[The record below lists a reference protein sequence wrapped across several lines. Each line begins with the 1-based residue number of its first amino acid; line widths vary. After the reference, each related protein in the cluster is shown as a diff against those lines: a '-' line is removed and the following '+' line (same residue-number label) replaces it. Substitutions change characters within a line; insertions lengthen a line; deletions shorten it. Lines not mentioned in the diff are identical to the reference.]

1 MPSPAS
7 SEPLHIALLADGV
20 YPYRLGGIQRHARLL
35 ALHFAKAGVRVSL
48 LHSADTPELRA
59 RAEALEDFPDE
70 TRPLIRSIVVVPP
83 PAGRYPGHYLHDC
96 RRYSRV
102 LLDRYREA
110 GIGADFVYAQGL
122 TGIAFGTA
130 RRRGDSDL
138 PPVGVNQHGY
148 EMFQTAANLRSWL
161 EQFVLRGQVV
171 ALDRS
176 ADVVFTFP
184 RKIREIVER
193 RCRVPS
199 DRLVEVPNAID
210 GSWIV
215 ADRPVPTSRRRFLF
229 IGRHERRKG
238 VPELLEA
245 IAPLGA
251 PGVEFHFVGPIP
263 ERLRMKRDD
272 VVYHG
277 TVTDTTVLQGILD
290 SSDVLLCPSYAEGMP
305 TVVLEAMARGLA
317 VIATDVG
324 ATAEWVGADNGI
336 LLPRPEVAPLRAA
349 IERCIAM
356 PAAEL
361 HRLQVASISKARTC
375 TWDLVTAKTIAAI
388 ESRRESARLPRAR
401 R

>member
-1 MPSPAS
+1 MPSSATS
-7 SEPLHIALLADGV
+7 ALLHVALLADGV
-20 YPYRLGGIQRHARLL
+20 YPYRLGGIQRHTRML
-35 ALHFAKAGVRVSL
+35 ALHFAKAGVHVTL

-59 RAEALEDFPDE
+59 RAEALDDFAAE
-70 TRPLIRSIVVVPP
+70 ARSRIRSLVVVPP
-83 PAGRYPGHYLHDC
+83 KPGRYPGHYSNDC
-96 RRYSRV
+96 RAYSQV
-102 LLDRYREA
+102 LLERYRQENV
-110 GIGADFVYAQGL
+110 GADFVYAQGL
-122 TGIAFGTA
+122 TGIAFGAA
-130 RRRGDSDL
+130 RRGATDL

-148 EMFQTAANLRSWL
+148 EMFQKAANLRAWL

-193 RCRVPS
+193 RCRVPAE
-199 DRLVEVPNAID
+199 RLVEVPNAID

-215 ADRPVPTSRRRFLF
+215 ATRPGPTAKRRFLF

-238 VPELLEA
+238 MPELLAA
-245 IAPLGA
+245 IAPLRA

-263 ERLRMKRDD
+263 EQLRLERDD

-277 TVTDTTVLQGILD
+277 TVTDTATLQEILD
-290 SSDVLLCPSYAEGMP
+290 SSDVLLCPSFAEGMP

-324 ATAEWVGADNGI
+324 ATAEWVGADNGV
-336 LLPRPEVAPLRAA
+336 LLPRPDVGDLRAA
-349 IERCIAM
+349 IERFIAM
-356 PAAEL
+356 PVADL
-361 HRLQVASISKARTC
+361 HRLQLTSIAKAREC

-388 ESRRESARLPRAR
+388 RAR
-401 R
+401 I

>member
-1 MPSPAS
+1 MPSSAS
-7 SEPLHIALLADGV
+7 SAPLHVALLADGV
-20 YPYRLGGIQRHARLL
+20 YPYRLGGIQRHTRML

-59 RAEALEDFPDE
+59 RAEALDDFPAE
-70 TRPLIRSIVVVPP
+70 ARAKIKSLVVVPP
-83 PAGRYPGHYLHDC
+83 KAGRYPGHYLHDC
-96 RRYSRV
+96 QRYSRI
-102 LLDRYREA
+102 LLERYREENV
-110 GIGADFVYAQGL
+110 GADFVYAQGL
-122 TGIAFGTA
+122 TGIAFGAA
-130 RRRGDSDL
+130 RRRGATDL

-148 EMFQTAANLRSWL
+148 EMFQKAANLRAWL

-184 RKIREIVER
+184 RRIREIIER
-193 RCRVPS
+193 RCRVPAE
-199 DRLVEVPNAID
+199 RLVEVPNAID

-215 ADRPVPTSRRRFLF
+215 ANRPAPTAKRRFLF

-245 IAPLGA
+245 IAQLRA
-251 PGVEFHFVGPIP
+251 QGVEFHFVGPIP
-263 ERLRMKRDD
+263 EPLRLKRDD

-277 TVTDTTVLQGILD
+277 TVTDTAKLQGILD
-290 SSDVLLCPSYAEGMP
+290 SSDVLLCPSFAEGMP

-324 ATAEWVGADNGI
+324 ATAEWVDAKNGI
-336 LLPRPEVAPLRAA
+336 LLPFPDVGALRTA
-349 IERCIAM
+349 IERFSGM
-356 PAAEL
+356 PAGEL
-361 HRLQVASISKARTC
+361 HRLQLASIAKAREC

-388 ESRRESARLPRAR
+388 QARI
-401 R
+401 

>member
-1 MPSPAS
+1 MPSSAPF
-7 SEPLHIALLADGV
+7 EPLHVALLADGV
-20 YPYRLGGIQRHARLL
+20 YPYRLGGIQRHTRML
-35 ALHFAKAGVRVSL
+35 ALHFAKAGVQVTL

-59 RAEALEDFPDE
+59 RAEALDDFPAE
-70 TRPLIRSIVVVPP
+70 ARSKIKSLVVVPP
-83 PAGRYPGHYLHDC
+83 KAGRYPGHYLHDC
-96 RRYSRV
+96 QRYSRV
-102 LLDRYREA
+102 LLDRYREENV
-110 GIGADFVYAQGL
+110 GADFVYAQGL
-122 TGIAFGTA
+122 TGIAFGAA
-130 RRRGDSDL
+130 RRGATDL

-148 EMFQTAANLRSWL
+148 EMFQKAANLRAWL

-184 RKIREIVER
+184 RKIRAIVER
-193 RCRVPS
+193 HCKVPS
-199 DRLVEVPNAID
+199 ERLVEVPNAID

-215 ADRPVPTSRRRFLF
+215 AHRPAPTAKRRFLF

-245 IAPLGA
+245 IAPLRA
-251 PGVEFHFVGPIP
+251 SGVEFHFVGPIP
-263 ERLRMKRDD
+263 EQLRLKRDD

-277 TVTDTTVLQGILD
+277 TVTDTATLQGILD
-290 SSDVLLCPSYAEGMP
+290 SSDVLLCPSFAEGMP

-324 ATAEWVGADNGI
+324 ATAEWVGADNGV
-336 LLPRPEVAPLRAA
+336 LLPFPDVGALRTA

-356 PAAEL
+356 PVSEL
-361 HRLQVASISKARTC
+361 HRLQAASIAKAKEC

-388 ESRRESARLPRAR
+388 QAQI
-401 R
+401 

>member
-1 MPSPAS
+1 MPSSAPF
-7 SEPLHIALLADGV
+7 EPLHVALLADGV
-20 YPYRLGGIQRHARLL
+20 YPYRLGGIQRHTRML
-35 ALHFAKAGVRVSL
+35 ALHFAKAGVQVTL

-59 RAEALEDFPDE
+59 RAEALNDFPAE
-70 TRPLIRSIVVVPP
+70 ARSKIKSLVVVPP
-83 PAGRYPGHYLHDC
+83 KAGRYPGHYLHDC
-96 RRYSRV
+96 QRYSRV
-102 LLDRYREA
+102 LLDRYREENV
-110 GIGADFVYAQGL
+110 GADFVYAQGL
-122 TGIAFGTA
+122 TGIAFGAA
-130 RRRGDSDL
+130 RRGATDL

-148 EMFQTAANLRSWL
+148 EMFQKAANLRAWL

-184 RKIREIVER
+184 RKIRAIVER
-193 RCRVPS
+193 HCKVPS
-199 DRLVEVPNAID
+199 ERLVEVPNAID

-215 ADRPVPTSRRRFLF
+215 AHRPAPTAKRRFLF

-245 IAPLGA
+245 IAPLRA
-251 PGVEFHFVGPIP
+251 SGVEFHFVGPIP
-263 ERLRMKRDD
+263 EQLRLKRDD

-277 TVTDTTVLQGILD
+277 TVTDTATLQGILD
-290 SSDVLLCPSYAEGMP
+290 SSDVLLCPSFAEGMP

-324 ATAEWVGADNGI
+324 ATAEWVGADNGV
-336 LLPRPEVAPLRAA
+336 LLPFPDVGALRTA

-356 PAAEL
+356 PVSEL
-361 HRLQVASISKARTC
+361 HRLQAASIAKAKEC

-388 ESRRESARLPRAR
+388 QAQI
-401 R
+401 

>member
-1 MPSPAS
+1 MPSSALP
-7 SEPLHIALLADGV
+7 EPLHVALLADGV
-20 YPYRLGGIQRHARLL
+20 YPYRLGGIQRHTRML
-35 ALHFAKAGVRVSL
+35 ALHFAKAGVQVTL

-59 RAEALEDFPDE
+59 RAEALDDFPAE
-70 TRPLIRSIVVVPP
+70 ARSKIKSLVVVPP
-83 PAGRYPGHYLHDC
+83 KAGRYPGHYLHDC
-96 RRYSRV
+96 QRYSRV
-102 LLDRYREA
+102 LLDRYREENV
-110 GIGADFVYAQGL
+110 GADFVYAQGL
-122 TGIAFGTA
+122 TGIAFGAA
-130 RRRGDSDL
+130 RRGATDL

-148 EMFQTAANLRSWL
+148 EMFQKAANLRAWL

-184 RKIREIVER
+184 RKIRAIIER
-193 RCRVPS
+193 RCKVPS
-199 DRLVEVPNAID
+199 ERLVEVPNAID

-215 ADRPVPTSRRRFLF
+215 AHRPAPTAKRRFLF

-245 IAPLGA
+245 IAPLHA

-263 ERLRMKRDD
+263 EQLRLKRDD

-277 TVTDTTVLQGILD
+277 TNTDTATLQGILD
-290 SSDVLLCPSYAEGMP
+290 SSDVLLCPSFAEGMP

-324 ATAEWVGADNGI
+324 ATAEWVGADNGV
-336 LLPRPEVAPLRAA
+336 LLPFPDVGALRTA

-356 PAAEL
+356 PVSEL
-361 HRLQVASISKARTC
+361 HRLQAASIAKAREC
-375 TWDLVTAKTIAAI
+375 TWALVTAKTITAI
-388 ESRRESARLPRAR
+388 QARI
-401 R
+401 

>member
-1 MPSPAS
+1 MSAS
-7 SEPLHIALLADGV
+7 SAPLHVALLADGV
-20 YPYRLGGIQRHARLL
+20 YPYRLGGIQRHTRML
-35 ALHFAKAGVRVSL
+35 AIHFAKAGVQVTL

-59 RAEALEDFPDE
+59 RAEALDDFPAE
-70 TRPLIRSIVVVPP
+70 ARARIQSLVVVPP
-83 PAGRYPGHYLHDC
+83 QAGRYPGHYLHDC
-96 RRYSRV
+96 QRYSRV
-102 LLDRYREA
+102 LLDRYREENV
-110 GIGADFVYAQGL
+110 GADFVYAQGL
-122 TGIAFGTA
+122 TGIAFGAA
-130 RRRGDSDL
+130 RRGATDL

-148 EMFQTAANLRSWL
+148 EMFQRAANLRAWL

-184 RKIREIVER
+184 RKIRAIVER
-193 RCRVPS
+193 RCRVPAE
-199 DRLVEVPNAID
+199 RLVEVPNAID

-215 ADRPVPTSRRRFLF
+215 ADRPAPTTKRRFLF

-245 IAPLGA
+245 IAPLHA

-263 ERLRMKRDD
+263 ETLRLKRDD

-277 TVTDTTVLQGILD
+277 TITDTATLQGILD
-290 SSDVLLCPSYAEGMP
+290 SSDVLLCPSFAEGMP

-324 ATAEWVGADNGI
+324 ATAEWVGADNGV
-336 LLPRPEVAPLRAA
+336 LLPFPDVGALRTA

-356 PAAEL
+356 PVSEL
-361 HRLQVASISKARTC
+361 HRLQAASIAKAREC

-388 ESRRESARLPRAR
+388 QARI
-401 R
+401 

>member
-1 MPSPAS
+1 MPSSAPF
-7 SEPLHIALLADGV
+7 EPLHVALLADGV
-20 YPYRLGGIQRHARLL
+20 YPYRLGGIQRHTRML
-35 ALHFAKAGVRVSL
+35 ALHFAKAGVQVTL

-59 RAEALEDFPDE
+59 RAEALDDFPAE
-70 TRPLIRSIVVVPP
+70 ARSKIKSLVVVPP
-83 PAGRYPGHYLHDC
+83 KAGRYPGHYLHDC
-96 RRYSRV
+96 QRYSRV
-102 LLDRYREA
+102 LLDRYREENV
-110 GIGADFVYAQGL
+110 GADFVYAQGL
-122 TGIAFGTA
+122 TGIAFGAA
-130 RRRGDSDL
+130 RRGATDL

-148 EMFQTAANLRSWL
+148 EMFQKAANLRAWL

-184 RKIREIVER
+184 RKIRAIVER
-193 RCRVPS
+193 RCKVPS
-199 DRLVEVPNAID
+199 ERLVEVPNAID

-215 ADRPVPTSRRRFLF
+215 AHRPAPTAKRRFLF

-245 IAPLGA
+245 IAPLRA
-251 PGVEFHFVGPIP
+251 SGVEFHFVGPIP
-263 ERLRMKRDD
+263 EQLRLKRDD

-277 TVTDTTVLQGILD
+277 TVTDTATLQGILD
-290 SSDVLLCPSYAEGMP
+290 SSDVLLCPSFAEGMP

-324 ATAEWVGADNGI
+324 ATAEWVGADNGV
-336 LLPRPEVAPLRAA
+336 LLPFPDVGALRTA

-356 PAAEL
+356 PVSEL
-361 HRLQVASISKARTC
+361 HRLQAASIAKAKEC

-388 ESRRESARLPRAR
+388 QAQI
-401 R
+401 

>member
-1 MPSPAS
+1 MPSSALP
-7 SEPLHIALLADGV
+7 EPLHVALLADGV
-20 YPYRLGGIQRHARLL
+20 YPYRLGGIQRHTRML
-35 ALHFAKAGVRVSL
+35 ALHFAKAGVQVTL
-48 LHSADTPELRA
+48 LHSADTPGLRA
-59 RAEALEDFPDE
+59 RAEALDDFPAE
-70 TRPLIRSIVVVPP
+70 ARSRIKSLVVVPP
-83 PAGRYPGHYLHDC
+83 QPGRYPGHYLHDC
-96 RRYSRV
+96 RAYSRV
-102 LLDRYREA
+102 LLDRYRKEKV
-110 GIGADFVYAQGL
+110 GADFVYAQGL
-122 TGIAFGTA
+122 TGIAFGAA
-130 RRRGDSDL
+130 RRGATDL

-148 EMFQTAANLRSWL
+148 EMFQKAANLRAWL

-184 RKIREIVER
+184 RKIRAIIER

-199 DRLVEVPNAID
+199 ERLVEVPNAID

-215 ADRPVPTSRRRFLF
+215 ADRPVPTAKRRFLF

-245 IAPLGA
+245 IDPLRA

-263 ERLRMKRDD
+263 EPLRLKRDD

-277 TVTDTTVLQGILD
+277 TVTDTATLQGILD
-290 SSDVLLCPSYAEGMP
+290 SSDVLLCPSFAEGMP
-305 TVVLEAMARGLA
+305 TVVLEAMARGVA

-324 ATAEWVGADNGI
+324 ATAEWVGADNGV
-336 LLPRPEVAPLRAA
+336 LLPFPDVGALRTA

-356 PAAEL
+356 PSAEL
-361 HRLQVASISKARTC
+361 HRLQSASIAKARTC

-388 ESRRESARLPRAR
+388 QSRRDKVSP
-401 R
+401 

>member
-1 MPSPAS
+1 MPSSAPF
-7 SEPLHIALLADGV
+7 EPLHVALLADGV
-20 YPYRLGGIQRHARLL
+20 YPYRLGGIQRHTRML
-35 ALHFAKAGVRVSL
+35 ALHFAKAGVQVTL

-59 RAEALEDFPDE
+59 RAEALNDFPAE
-70 TRPLIRSIVVVPP
+70 ARSKIKSLVVVPP
-83 PAGRYPGHYLHDC
+83 KAGRYPGHYLHDC
-96 RRYSRV
+96 QRYSRV
-102 LLDRYREA
+102 LLDRYRKENV
-110 GIGADFVYAQGL
+110 GADFVYAQGL
-122 TGIAFGTA
+122 TGIAFGAA
-130 RRRGDSDL
+130 RRGATDL

-148 EMFQTAANLRSWL
+148 EMFQKAANFRAWL

-184 RKIREIVER
+184 RKIRAIVER
-193 RCRVPS
+193 HCKVPS
-199 DRLVEVPNAID
+199 ERLVEVPNAID

-215 ADRPVPTSRRRFLF
+215 AHRPAPTAKRRFLF

-245 IAPLGA
+245 IAPLRA
-251 PGVEFHFVGPIP
+251 SGVEFHFVGPIP
-263 ERLRMKRDD
+263 ETLRLKRDD

-277 TVTDTTVLQGILD
+277 TITDTATLQGILD
-290 SSDVLLCPSYAEGMP
+290 SSDVLLCPSFAEGMP

-324 ATAEWVGADNGI
+324 ATAEWVGADNGV
-336 LLPRPEVAPLRAA
+336 LLPFPDVGALRTA

-356 PAAEL
+356 PVSEL
-361 HRLQVASISKARTC
+361 HRLQAASIAKAREC

-388 ESRRESARLPRAR
+388 QARI
-401 R
+401 

>member
-1 MPSPAS
+1 MPSSATS
-7 SEPLHIALLADGV
+7 APLHVALLADGV
-20 YPYRLGGIQRHARLL
+20 YPYRLGGIQRHTRML

-59 RAEALEDFPDE
+59 RAEALDDFPAE
-70 TRPLIRSIVVVPP
+70 ARSRIRSLVVVPP
-83 PAGRYPGHYLHDC
+83 RPGRYPGHYLHDC
-96 RRYSRV
+96 QRYSRI
-102 LLDRYREA
+102 LLERYREENV
-110 GIGADFVYAQGL
+110 GADFVYAQGL
-122 TGIAFGTA
+122 TGIAFGAA
-130 RRRGDSDL
+130 RRRGATDL

-148 EMFQTAANLRSWL
+148 EMFQKAANLRAWL

-184 RKIREIVER
+184 RKIREIIER
-193 RCRVPS
+193 RCRVPAE
-199 DRLVEVPNAID
+199 RLVEVPNAID

-215 ADRPVPTSRRRFLF
+215 TNRPAPTAKRRFLF

-245 IAPLGA
+245 IAPLRA
-251 PGVEFHFVGPIP
+251 QGVEFHFVGPIP
-263 ERLRMKRDD
+263 EPLRLKRDD

-277 TVTDTTVLQGILD
+277 TVTDTAKLQGILD
-290 SSDVLLCPSYAEGMP
+290 SGDVLLCPSFAEGMP

-324 ATAEWVGADNGI
+324 ATAEWVDAKNGI
-336 LLPRPEVAPLRAA
+336 LLPHPDVGALRTA
-349 IERCIAM
+349 IERFIGM
-356 PAAEL
+356 PAGEL
-361 HRLQVASISKARTC
+361 HRLQLASIAKAREC

-388 ESRRESARLPRAR
+388 QARI
-401 R
+401 

>member
-1 MPSPAS
+1 MPLSAP
-7 SEPLHIALLADGV
+7 SERPLHVALLADGV
-20 YPYRLGGIQRHARLL
+20 YPYRLGGIQRHTRML
-35 ALHFAKAGVRVSL
+35 ALHFAKAGVQVTL

-59 RAEALEDFPDE
+59 RAEALDDFPAE
-70 TRPLIRSIVVVPP
+70 ARSKIKSLVVVPP
-83 PAGRYPGHYLHDC
+83 KAGRYPGHYLHDC
-96 RRYSRV
+96 QRYSRV
-102 LLDRYREA
+102 LLDRYREENV
-110 GIGADFVYAQGL
+110 GADFVYAQGL
-122 TGIAFGTA
+122 TGIAFGAA
-130 RRRGDSDL
+130 RRGATDL

-148 EMFQTAANLRSWL
+148 EMFQKAANLRAWL

-184 RKIREIVER
+184 RKIRAIVER
-193 RCRVPS
+193 HCKVPS
-199 DRLVEVPNAID
+199 ERLVEVPNAID

-215 ADRPVPTSRRRFLF
+215 AHRPAPTAKRRFLF

-245 IAPLGA
+245 IAPLRA

-263 ERLRMKRDD
+263 EQLRLKRDD

-277 TVTDTTVLQGILD
+277 TVTDTATLQGILD
-290 SSDVLLCPSYAEGMP
+290 SSDVLLCPSFAEGMP

-324 ATAEWVGADNGI
+324 ATAEWVGADNGV
-336 LLPRPEVAPLRAA
+336 LLPFPDVGALRTA

-356 PAAEL
+356 PVSEL
-361 HRLQVASISKARTC
+361 HRLQAASIAKAREC
-375 TWDLVTAKTIAAI
+375 TWDLVTAKTITAI
-388 ESRRESARLPRAR
+388 QARI
-401 R
+401 

>member
-1 MPSPAS
+1 MPSPAP
-7 SEPLHIALLADGV
+7 SERPLHVALLADGV
-20 YPYRLGGIQRHARLL
+20 YPYRLGGIQRHTRML

-48 LHSADTPELRA
+48 LHSADTPDLRA
-59 RAEALEDFPDE
+59 RAEALDGFPDE
-70 TRPLIRSIVVVPP
+70 ARSLIRSLVVVPP
-83 PAGRYPGHYLHDC
+83 PAGRYPGHYVNDC

-110 GIGADFVYAQGL
+110 GVGADFVYAQGL
-122 TGIAFGTA
+122 TGIAFGAA

-148 EMFQTAANLRSWL
+148 EMFQGAADLRSWL

-184 RKIREIVER
+184 RKIRGIVEH
-193 RCRVPS
+193 RCRVPAE
-199 DRLVEVPNAID
+199 RLVEVPNAID

-215 ADRPVPTSRRRFLF
+215 ADRPAPTVRRRFLF

-245 IAPLGA
+245 IAPLNA

-263 ERLRMKRDD
+263 DQLRLKRDD

-277 TVTDTTVLQGILD
+277 TVTDTTALQRILD
-290 SSDVLLCPSYAEGMP
+290 SSDVLLCPSFAEGMP

-324 ATAEWVGADNGI
+324 ATAEWVGSDNGI
-336 LLPRPEVAPLRAA
+336 LLPGPVVAPLRAA
-349 IERCIAM
+349 IERCMTM
-356 PAAEL
+356 PADEL
-361 HRLQVASISKARTC
+361 QRLQRASVSKAREC
-375 TWDLVTAKTIAAI
+375 TWDKVTAKTIAAI
-388 ESRRESARLPRAR
+388 QSRRDPAR

>member
-1 MPSPAS
+1 MPSSAP
-7 SEPLHIALLADGV
+7 SERPLHVALLADGV
-20 YPYRLGGIQRHARLL
+20 YPYRLGGIQRHTRML
-35 ALHFAKAGVRVSL
+35 ALHFAKAGVQVTL

-59 RAEALEDFPDE
+59 RAEALDDFPAE
-70 TRPLIRSIVVVPP
+70 ARSKIKSLVVVPP
-83 PAGRYPGHYLHDC
+83 KAGRYPGHYLHDC
-96 RRYSRV
+96 QRYSRV
-102 LLDRYREA
+102 LLDRYREENV
-110 GIGADFVYAQGL
+110 GADFVYAQGL
-122 TGIAFGTA
+122 TGIAFGAA
-130 RRRGDSDL
+130 RRGATDL

-148 EMFQTAANLRSWL
+148 EMFQKAANFRAWL

-184 RKIREIVER
+184 RKIRAIVER
-193 RCRVPS
+193 HCKVPS
-199 DRLVEVPNAID
+199 ERLVEVPNAID

-215 ADRPVPTSRRRFLF
+215 AHRPAPTAKRRFLF

-245 IAPLGA
+245 IAPLRA
-251 PGVEFHFVGPIP
+251 SGVEFHFVGPIP
-263 ERLRMKRDD
+263 EQLRLKRDD

-277 TVTDTTVLQGILD
+277 TVTDTATLQGILD
-290 SSDVLLCPSYAEGMP
+290 SSDVLLCPSFAEGMP

-324 ATAEWVGADNGI
+324 ATAEWVGADNGV
-336 LLPRPEVAPLRAA
+336 LLPFPDVGALRTA

-356 PAAEL
+356 PVSEL
-361 HRLQVASISKARTC
+361 HRLQAASIAKAKEC

-388 ESRRESARLPRAR
+388 QAQI
-401 R
+401 

>member
-1 MPSPAS
+1 MPLSAP
-7 SEPLHIALLADGV
+7 SERPLHVALLADGV
-20 YPYRLGGIQRHARLL
+20 YPYRLGGIQRHTRML
-35 ALHFAKAGVRVSL
+35 ALHFAKAGVQVTL

-59 RAEALEDFPDE
+59 RAEALDDFPAE
-70 TRPLIRSIVVVPP
+70 ARSKIKSLVVVPP
-83 PAGRYPGHYLHDC
+83 KAGRYPGHYLHDC
-96 RRYSRV
+96 QRYSRV
-102 LLDRYREA
+102 LLDRYREENV
-110 GIGADFVYAQGL
+110 GADFVYAQGL
-122 TGIAFGTA
+122 TGIAFGAA
-130 RRRGDSDL
+130 RRGATDL

-148 EMFQTAANLRSWL
+148 EMFQKAANLRAWL

-184 RKIREIVER
+184 RKIRAIVER
-193 RCRVPS
+193 RCKVPS
-199 DRLVEVPNAID
+199 ERLVEVPNAID

-215 ADRPVPTSRRRFLF
+215 AHRPAPTAKRRFLF

-245 IAPLGA
+245 IAPLRA
-251 PGVEFHFVGPIP
+251 SGVEFHFVGPIP
-263 ERLRMKRDD
+263 EQLRLKRDD

-277 TVTDTTVLQGILD
+277 TVTDTATLQGILD
-290 SSDVLLCPSYAEGMP
+290 LSDVLLCPSFAEGMP

-324 ATAEWVGADNGI
+324 ATAEWVGADNGV
-336 LLPRPEVAPLRAA
+336 LLPFPDVGALRTA

-356 PAAEL
+356 PVSEL
-361 HRLQVASISKARTC
+361 HRLQAASIAKAKEC

-388 ESRRESARLPRAR
+388 QAQI
-401 R
+401 

>member
-1 MPSPAS
+1 MPLSAP
-7 SEPLHIALLADGV
+7 SERPLHVALLADGV
-20 YPYRLGGIQRHARLL
+20 YPYRLGGIQRHTRML
-35 ALHFAKAGVRVSL
+35 AIHFAKAGVPVTL

-59 RAEALEDFPDE
+59 RAEALDDFPAE
-70 TRPLIRSIVVVPP
+70 ARAKIRSLVVVPP
-83 PAGRYPGHYLHDC
+83 KAGRYPGHYLHDC
-96 RRYSRV
+96 QRYSRM
-102 LLDRYREA
+102 LLDRYRQENV
-110 GIGADFVYAQGL
+110 GADFVYAQGL
-122 TGIAFGTA
+122 TGIAFGAA
-130 RRRGDSDL
+130 RRRGATDL

-148 EMFQTAANLRSWL
+148 EMFQKAANLRAWL

-193 RCRVPS
+193 RCKVPAE
-199 DRLVEVPNAID
+199 RLVVVPNAID

-215 ADRPVPTSRRRFLF
+215 ADRPAPTEKRRFLF

-245 IAPLGA
+245 IAPLHA

-263 ERLRMKRDD
+263 EQLQMKRDD

-277 TVTDTTVLQGILD
+277 TITDTATLQEILD
-290 SSDVLLCPSYAEGMP
+290 SGDVLLCPSFAEGMP

-324 ATAEWVGADNGI
+324 ATAEWVDADNGI
-336 LLPRPEVAPLRAA
+336 LLPRADVGALRTA
-349 IERCIAM
+349 IERFIAM
-356 PAAEL
+356 PVADL
-361 HRLQVASISKARTC
+361 HRLELTSIAKAREC

-388 ESRRESARLPRAR
+388 QARI
-401 R
+401 

>member
-1 MPSPAS
+1 MPSSAPF
-7 SEPLHIALLADGV
+7 EPLHVALLADGV
-20 YPYRLGGIQRHARLL
+20 YPYRLGGIQRHTRML
-35 ALHFAKAGVRVSL
+35 ALHFAKAGVQVTL

-59 RAEALEDFPDE
+59 RAEALDDFPAE
-70 TRPLIRSIVVVPP
+70 ARSKIKSLVVVPP
-83 PAGRYPGHYLHDC
+83 KAGRYPGHYLHDC
-96 RRYSRV
+96 QRYSRV
-102 LLDRYREA
+102 LLDRYREENV
-110 GIGADFVYAQGL
+110 GADFVYAQGL
-122 TGIAFGTA
+122 TGIAFGAA
-130 RRRGDSDL
+130 RRGATDL

-148 EMFQTAANLRSWL
+148 EMFQKAANLRAWL

-184 RKIREIVER
+184 RKIRAIVER
-193 RCRVPS
+193 RCKVPS
-199 DRLVEVPNAID
+199 ERLVEVPNAID

-215 ADRPVPTSRRRFLF
+215 AHRPAPTAKRRFLF

-245 IAPLGA
+245 IAPLRA
-251 PGVEFHFVGPIP
+251 SGVEFHFVGPIP
-263 ERLRMKRDD
+263 ETLRLKRDD

-277 TVTDTTVLQGILD
+277 TITDTATLQGILD
-290 SSDVLLCPSYAEGMP
+290 SSDVLLCPSFAEGMP

-324 ATAEWVGADNGI
+324 ATAEWVGADNGV
-336 LLPRPEVAPLRAA
+336 LLPFPDVGALRTA

-356 PAAEL
+356 PASEL
-361 HRLQVASISKARTC
+361 HRLQAASIAKAKEC

-388 ESRRESARLPRAR
+388 QAQI
-401 R
+401 